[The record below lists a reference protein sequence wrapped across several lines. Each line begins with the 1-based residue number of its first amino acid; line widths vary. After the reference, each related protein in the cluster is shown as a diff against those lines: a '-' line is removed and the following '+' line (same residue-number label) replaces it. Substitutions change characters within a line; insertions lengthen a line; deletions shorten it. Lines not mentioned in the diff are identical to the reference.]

1 MALDSIDRP
10 EVCSLIPQSWEG
22 LTLPP
27 VPTCRAARYLAKFKA
42 RASFSIRAALASL
55 LLALTVGCSA
65 ATTPTMEVQVDPREV
80 LLGSVDRLMALQ
92 SAAFT
97 LEHQVGTSELLPGLE
112 LNRVYGVAVIP
123 DKFRFTVE
131 AQIGGAY
138 VETEML
144 VIDQRAYMT
153 NFFSGKWEEVSM
165 EVLPLNFADL
175 GRSLADILQAVEAPT
190 LEGTQTLRGH
200 QVYLIRGR
208 VRSEDLAV
216 LVPQAG
222 SGFALGLELAVDRSE
237 GLLLQVLITGRI
249 VATDTEETVRLLTLD
264 DIDVPVD
271 IQVPQ

>member
-1 MALDSIDRP
+1 
-10 EVCSLIPQSWEG
+10 
-22 LTLPP
+22 
-27 VPTCRAARYLAKFKA
+27 
-42 RASFSIRAALASL
+42 
-55 LLALTVGCSA
+55 
-65 ATTPTMEVQVDPREV
+65 MEVQVDPREV

-264 DIDVPVD
+264 DIDAPVD